1 MAERT
6 AQLRIERAG
15 VEDSEEI
22 REVAL
27 RANIDAWSASDYAA
41 EIHRADSVVLKA
53 SAGGVVEGMLVSR
66 LVPGIT
72 ERPDAELYNI
82 AVSTGSKRKGIGTR
96 LLSELVS
103 VLKQGG
109 VGNLWLEVRESNI
122 EAIRFYEKHGFA
134 AEITRSNFYSNPS
147 ENAVIMRLRVAK
159 VSDVT
164 RG

>member
-82 AVSTGSKRKGIGTR
+82 AVSSGSKRKGIGGT
-96 LLSELVS
+96 LLRELVS
-103 VLKQGG
+103 ILCERG
-109 VGNLWLEVRESNI
+109 VENLWLEVRESNTK
-122 EAIRFYEKHGFA
+122 AITFYEKHGFA
-134 AEITRSNFYSNPS
+134 AEITRPQFYSNPS

-159 VSDVT
+159 GFDVT
-164 RG
+164 GG